1 MDLVSSLRAVGYEP
15 RRRELLAVAGAL
27 TAPASAGARAL
38 LLEGPPGCGKS
49 ALAEAVAKATGSEF
63 LMYQC
68 HSWTDADDLFVG
80 VDVASA
86 VAGDADRVRQ
96 DGILASVARV
106 SHHRRS
112 VLLLDEI
119 DKAPERA
126 ENLLL
131 DWLQSGRVP
140 VAPGRQLTTDLSSVL
155 IFITSNA
162 VRPLSDALLRRVRRV
177 AMEPLAFD
185 KEVEL
190 IQGRTQLP
198 SGVVTLAWKAAKA
211 VAKGEGNNA
220 LSIQEGVRLLSELGI
235 AQNIGDVRESL
246 AGWAARTEKG
256 RKLALDS
263 AEAVPLWGEMKKAR
277 SAAGF

>member
-1 MDLVSSLRAVGYEP
+1 MDLVAALRGVGYEP

-49 ALAEAVAKATGSEF
+49 ALAEAVAKATGASF

-68 HSWTDADDLFVG
+68 HSWTDAADLFVG

-86 VAGDADRVRQ
+86 VAGDASRVRQ
-96 DGILASVARV
+96 DGILAATAKE
-106 SHHRRS
+106 SHLRKT
-112 VLLLDEI
+112 VLLLDEL

-140 VAPGRQLTTDLSSVL
+140 VAPGQQLATDLSTVM

-177 AMEPLAFD
+177 SMEPLSFE
-185 KEVEL
+185 KECEL
-190 IQGRTQLP
+190 MQARTQLP
-198 SGVVTLAWKAAKA
+198 SGLVTLTWKAAKA
-211 VAKGEGNNA
+211 VSIHEGNKA
-220 LSIQEGVRLLSELGI
+220 LSIQEGVRLLAEL
-235 AQNIGDVRESL
+235 ALSANIGDVRESL

-256 RKLALDS
+256 RKYALKAD
-263 AEAVPLWGEMKKAR
+263 EAIPLWGELRRVK
-277 SAAGF
+277 GGGV